1 MHRISKPY
9 LRTMLVS
16 MLNSWA
22 VKLKA
27 MATTVL
33 GGVDQNSSER
43 ALRAVLLLGLRNLYI
58 ICAIDQAGD
67 LMTAR
72 AAALEKQAR
81 KLPAT
86 ERERLA
92 ERLLVQVTKEQPT
105 AVDQAWIDEAE
116 KRFSAWKQKKAK
128 PLIAR
133 RALNQ
138 IRRDLLR

>member
-1 MHRISKPY
+1 
-9 LRTMLVS
+9 
-16 MLNSWA
+16 
-22 VKLKA
+22 
-27 MATTVL
+27 
-33 GGVDQNSSER
+33 
-43 ALRAVLLLGLRNLYI
+43 LLLGLRNLYI

-72 AAALEKQAR
+72 AAAIEKQAR

-92 ERLLVQVTKEQPT
+92 ERLLVGVTQEQLT

-116 KRFSAWKQKKAK
+116 KRFSVWKRKKTK
-128 PLIAR
+128 PLVAR
-133 RALNQ
+133 RALDQ